1 MRITFESRVRINIMS
16 DKAFRKL
23 NIFLSIFCLAI
34 TLLSLFSFDK
44 LMNKSYIISPDKYPT
59 LANTD
64 RDHDGGTVALLHKS
78 NNGIELQCDF
88 ERTYSK
94 PFCEVEFVISKEGKG
109 LDLSTF
115 DSVTINMDYEGQ
127 ENPRFR
133 FYIRNYDEGYS
144 VKGDAMSNKFNRLD
158 FSLPDA
164 SQIDLG
170 YFNVPFWWID
180 HYQRPVSD
188 SAVDITNAV
197 SVELGLGASTLA
209 GYHSL
214 NISSIVFQGKIISKA
229 FLGELLIGLW
239 VVYAIYYVACAL
251 HIAQRN
257 KTRLAQQQRH
267 LAQEIEELKVKAT
280 TDPLTGCRNR
290 TEALDT
296 FYDFEWLAQQGKM
309 IHVALFDLDHFKQI
323 NDQHGHEVGDKVLIQ
338 FVTIANKTLG
348 EQYLLYRWGGE
359 EFLLVC
365 LEQTTLQCNESID
378 NFYLAMEQ
386 SPWPKAL
393 KVTASTGVTQL
404 KEHESIRTA
413 IKRADK
419 ALYQAKDNGRNQVA
433 TFY

>member
-1 MRITFESRVRINIMS
+1 MS

-34 TLLSLFSFDK
+34 TLLSLVFFDK
-44 LMNKSYIISPDKYPT
+44 LMNKSYVISPDKYPT

-64 RDHDGGTVALLHKS
+64 RDHDGGTVASLYKS
-78 NNGIELQCDF
+78 NRGIELQCDF
-88 ERTYSK
+88 NRTYSK

-115 DSVTINMDYEGQ
+115 DSVTINMNYEGQ

-133 FYIRNYDEGYS
+133 FYIRNYDEAYS

-164 SQIDLG
+164 SHIDLG

-180 HYQRPVSD
+180 HYNRPVSD

-209 GYHSL
+209 GHHSL
-214 NISSIVFQGKIISKA
+214 NISSIVFHGKIISKA
-229 FLGELLIGLW
+229 LLGELLVGLW

-251 HIAQRN
+251 HIARRN
-257 KTRLAQQQRH
+257 KRRLAQQQRH
-267 LAQEIEELKVKAT
+267 LTQEIAELKVKAT

-338 FVTIANKTLG
+338 FVTIANETLG

-365 LEQTTLQCNESID
+365 LEQTTLQCHESVD
-378 NFYLAMEQ
+378 DLYLAMDENA
-386 SPWPKAL
+386 WPNSL
-393 KVTASTGVTQL
+393 TVTASTGVTQL
-404 KEHESIRTA
+404 MQNESIRSA

-419 ALYQAKDNGRNQVA
+419 ALYEAKDNGRNQVV
-433 TFY
+433 TF

>member
-1 MRITFESRVRINIMS
+1 MS

-34 TLLSLFSFDK
+34 TLLSLVSFDK
-44 LMNKSYIISPDKYPT
+44 LMNKSYVISPDKYPT

-64 RDHDGGTVALLHKS
+64 RDHDGGTVASLYQS
-78 NNGIELQCDF
+78 NSGVELQCDF
-88 ERTYSK
+88 KRTYSK
-94 PFCEVEFVISKEGKG
+94 PFCEIEFVLSEEGIG
-109 LDLSTF
+109 LDLSTY

-127 ENPRFR
+127 DNPRFR
-133 FYIRNYDEGYS
+133 FYIRNYDERYS

-164 SQIDLG
+164 SHIDLD

-180 HYQRPVSD
+180 HYNHPVSV

-209 GYHSL
+209 GHHSIK
-214 NISSIVFQGKIISKA
+214 ISSIVFHGKIISKA
-229 FLGELLIGLW
+229 LLGELLVGLW
-239 VVYAIYYVACAL
+239 VIYAVYYVCCAL
-251 HIAQRN
+251 HIARRN
-257 KTRLAQQQRH
+257 KARSTQQQRY
-267 LAQEIEELKVKAT
+267 LTQEIEELKVKAS

-296 FYDFEWLAQQGKM
+296 FYDFERLAQQEKM

-323 NDQHGHEVGDKVLIQ
+323 NDQHGHEIGDKVLVQ
-338 FVTIANKTLG
+338 FVVTTYETLG

-365 LEQTTLQCNESID
+365 LEQTTLQCHESID
-378 NFYLAMEQ
+378 NLYLEMDTKA
-386 SPWPKAL
+386 WPNGL
-393 KVTASTGVTQL
+393 TVTASTGVTQL
-404 KEHESIRTA
+404 MQDESIRSA

-419 ALYQAKDNGRNQVA
+419 ALYEAKNNGRNQVV
-433 TFY
+433 TF

>member
-1 MRITFESRVRINIMS
+1 MS

-34 TLLSLFSFDK
+34 TLLSLVSFDK
-44 LMNKSYIISPDKYPT
+44 LMNKSYVISPDKYPT

-64 RDHDGGTVALLHKS
+64 RDHDGGTVASLYQS
-78 NNGIELQCDF
+78 NSGVELQCDF
-88 ERTYSK
+88 KRTYSK

-109 LDLSTF
+109 LDLSTY

-127 ENPRFR
+127 DNPRFR
-133 FYIRNYDEGYS
+133 FYIRNYDKRYS
-144 VKGDAMSNKFNRLD
+144 VKRDAMSNKFNRLD

-164 SQIDLG
+164 SHIDLD

-180 HYQRPVSD
+180 HYNRPVSD

-209 GYHSL
+209 GHHSIK
-214 NISSIVFQGKIISKA
+214 ISSIVFHGKIISKA
-229 FLGELLIGLW
+229 LLGELLVGLW
-239 VVYAIYYVACAL
+239 VIYAVYYVCCAL
-251 HIAQRN
+251 HIARRN
-257 KTRLAQQQRH
+257 KARSAQQQRY
-267 LAQEIEELKVKAT
+267 LTQEIEELKVKAS

-296 FYDFEWLAQQGKM
+296 FYDFERLAQQEKM
-309 IHVALFDLDHFKQI
+309 IHIALFDLDHFKQI
-323 NDQHGHEVGDKVLIQ
+323 NDQHGHEIGDKVLVQ
-338 FVTIANKTLG
+338 FVATTYETLG

-365 LEQTTLQCNESID
+365 LEQTTLQCHESID
-378 NFYLAMEQ
+378 NLYLEMDTKA
-386 SPWPKAL
+386 WPNAL
-393 KVTASTGVTQL
+393 TVTASTGITQL
-404 KEHESIRTA
+404 KQNESIRSA

-419 ALYQAKDNGRNQVA
+419 ALYEAKNNGRNQIV
-433 TFY
+433 TF

>member
-1 MRITFESRVRINIMS
+1 MS

-34 TLLSLFSFDK
+34 TLLSLVSFDK
-44 LMNKSYIISPDKYPT
+44 LMNKSYVISPDKYPT

-64 RDHDGGTVALLHKS
+64 RDHDGGTVASLYQS

-88 ERTYSK
+88 KRTYSK

-109 LDLSTF
+109 LDLSTY
-115 DSVTINMDYEGQ
+115 DSVTINMDYKGQ

-164 SQIDLG
+164 SHIDLG

-180 HYQRPVSD
+180 HYNRPVSD

-197 SVELGLGASTLA
+197 SVELGLGASALA
-209 GYHSL
+209 GHHSL
-214 NISSIVFQGKIISKA
+214 NISSIVFHGKIISKA
-229 FLGELLIGLW
+229 LLGEILVGLW
-239 VVYAIYYVACAL
+239 VIYAVYYVCCAL
-251 HIAQRN
+251 HIARRN
-257 KTRLAQQQRH
+257 KRRSAQQQRH
-267 LAQEIEELKVKAT
+267 LTQEIEELKVKAT

-338 FVTIANKTLG
+338 FVTTTNETLG
-348 EQYLLYRWGGE
+348 EHYLLYRWGGE

-365 LEQTTLQCNESID
+365 LEQTTLQCHESID
-378 NFYLAMEQ
+378 DLYLAMDKNA
-386 SPWPKAL
+386 WPNGL
-393 KVTASTGVTQL
+393 TVTASTGVTQL
-404 KEHESIRTA
+404 KQNESIRSA

-419 ALYQAKDNGRNQVA
+419 ALYEAKNNGRNQVV
-433 TFY
+433 TF

>member
-1 MRITFESRVRINIMS
+1 MS

-34 TLLSLFSFDK
+34 TLLSLVSFDK
-44 LMNKSYIISPDKYPT
+44 LMNKSYVISPDKYPT

-64 RDHDGGTVALLHKS
+64 RDHDGGTVASLYQS
-78 NNGIELQCDF
+78 NSGIELQCDF
-88 ERTYSK
+88 KRTYSK

-109 LDLSTF
+109 LDLSTY
-115 DSVTINMDYEGQ
+115 DSVTINMDYKGQ

-164 SQIDLG
+164 SHIDLG

-180 HYQRPVSD
+180 HYNRPVSD
-188 SAVDITNAV
+188 SAVDITHAV
-197 SVELGLGASTLA
+197 SVELGLGASALA
-209 GYHSL
+209 GHHSL
-214 NISSIVFQGKIISKA
+214 KISSIAFHGKIISKA
-229 FLGELLIGLW
+229 LLGELLVGLW
-239 VVYAIYYVACAL
+239 VIYAVYYVCCAL
-251 HIAQRN
+251 HIARRN
-257 KTRLAQQQRH
+257 KRRLAQQQRH
-267 LAQEIEELKVKAT
+267 LTQEIEELKVKAT

-338 FVTIANKTLG
+338 FVTTANETLG
-348 EQYLLYRWGGE
+348 EHYLLYRWGGE

-365 LEQTTLQCNESID
+365 LEQTTLQCHESID
-378 NFYLAMEQ
+378 NLYLAMDTKV
-386 SPWPKAL
+386 WPNAL
-393 KVTASTGVTQL
+393 TVTASTGITQL
-404 KEHESIRTA
+404 KQNESIRSA

-419 ALYQAKDNGRNQVA
+419 ALYEAKNNGRNQVV
-433 TFY
+433 TF

>member
-1 MRITFESRVRINIMS
+1 MS

-34 TLLSLFSFDK
+34 TLLSLVSFDK
-44 LMNKSYIISPDKYPT
+44 LMNKSYVIDPDKYST
-59 LANTD
+59 LVNTD
-64 RDHDGGTVALLHKS
+64 SIHNGGTIGSLRSSKD
-78 NNGIELQCDF
+78 GIELQCDF
-88 ERTYSK
+88 KRTYSK

-109 LDLSTF
+109 LDLSTY
-115 DSVTINMDYEGQ
+115 DSVTINMDYKGQ

-133 FYIRNYDEGYS
+133 FYIRNFDEGYS

-164 SQIDLG
+164 SHIDLG

-180 HYQRPVSD
+180 HYNRPVSD

-209 GYHSL
+209 GHHSL
-214 NISSIVFQGKIISKA
+214 NISSIVFHGKIISKA
-229 FLGELLIGLW
+229 VLGEILVGLW
-239 VVYAIYYVACAL
+239 VIYAVYYVCCAL
-251 HIAQRN
+251 HIARRN
-257 KTRLAQQQRH
+257 KRRLAQQQRH
-267 LAQEIEELKVKAT
+267 LTQEIEELKVKAT

-338 FVTIANKTLG
+338 FVTTANETLG
-348 EQYLLYRWGGE
+348 EHYLLYRWGGE

-365 LEQTTLQCNESID
+365 LEQTTLQCHESID
-378 NFYLAMEQ
+378 DLYLAMDKNA
-386 SPWPKAL
+386 WPNGL
-393 KVTASTGVTQL
+393 TVTASTGVTQL
-404 KEHESIRTA
+404 KQNESIRSA

-419 ALYQAKDNGRNQVA
+419 ALYEAKNNGRNQIV
-433 TFY
+433 TF

>member
-1 MRITFESRVRINIMS
+1 MS

-34 TLLSLFSFDK
+34 TLLSLVSFDK
-44 LMNKSYIISPDKYPT
+44 LMNKSYVISPDKYPT

-64 RDHDGGTVALLHKS
+64 RDHDGGTAASLYQS

-88 ERTYSK
+88 KRTYSK

-109 LDLSTF
+109 LDLSTY
-115 DSVTINMDYEGQ
+115 DSVTINMDYKGQ

-164 SQIDLG
+164 SHIDLG

-180 HYQRPVSD
+180 HYNRPVSD

-209 GYHSL
+209 GHHTL
-214 NISSIVFQGKIISKA
+214 NISSIVFHGKIISKA
-229 FLGELLIGLW
+229 LLGELLVGLW
-239 VVYAIYYVACAL
+239 VIYAVYYVCCAL
-251 HIAQRN
+251 HIARRN
-257 KTRLAQQQRH
+257 KRRLAQQQRH
-267 LAQEIEELKVKAT
+267 LTQEIEELKVKAT

-323 NDQHGHEVGDKVLIQ
+323 NDQYGHEVGDKVLIQ
-338 FVTIANKTLG
+338 FVTTANETLG
-348 EQYLLYRWGGE
+348 EHYLLYRWGGE

-365 LEQTTLQCNESID
+365 LEQTTLQCHESID
-378 NFYLAMEQ
+378 NLYLAMDTKV
-386 SPWPKAL
+386 WPNAL
-393 KVTASTGVTQL
+393 TVTASTGITQL
-404 KEHESIRTA
+404 KQNESIRSA

-419 ALYQAKDNGRNQVA
+419 ALYEAKNNGRNQVV
-433 TFY
+433 TF

>member
-1 MRITFESRVRINIMS
+1 MGIRFESRVRINIMS

-64 RDHDGGTVALLHKS
+64 RDHDGGTVASLHKS

-209 GYHSL
+209 GHHSL

-229 FLGELLIGLW
+229 LLGELLIGLW

-267 LAQEIEELKVKAT
+267 LTQEIEELKVKAT

-338 FVTIANKTLG
+338 FVTIANETLG

-365 LEQTTLQCNESID
+365 LEQTTLQCHESID
-378 NFYLAMEQ
+378 DLYLAMNQ
-386 SPWPKAL
+386 NTWPNAQT
-393 KVTASTGVTQL
+393 VTASTGVTLL
-404 KEHESIRTA
+404 KQNESIRSA

-419 ALYQAKDNGRNQVA
+419 ALYEAKDNGRNQVV

>member
-1 MRITFESRVRINIMS
+1 
-16 DKAFRKL
+16 
-23 NIFLSIFCLAI
+23 
-34 TLLSLFSFDK
+34 
-44 LMNKSYIISPDKYPT
+44 MNKSYVIDPDKYST
-59 LANTD
+59 LVNTD
-64 RDHDGGTVALLHKS
+64 SIHNGGTIGSLRSSKD
-78 NNGIELQCDF
+78 GIELQCDF
-88 ERTYSK
+88 KRTYSK

-109 LDLSTF
+109 LDLSTY
-115 DSVTINMDYEGQ
+115 DSVTINMDYKGQ

-133 FYIRNYDEGYS
+133 FYIRNFDEGYS

-164 SQIDLG
+164 SHIDLG

-180 HYQRPVSD
+180 HYNRPVSD

-209 GYHSL
+209 GHHSL
-214 NISSIVFQGKIISKA
+214 NISSIVFHGKIISKA
-229 FLGELLIGLW
+229 VLGEILVGLW
-239 VVYAIYYVACAL
+239 VIYAVYYVCCAL
-251 HIAQRN
+251 HIARRN
-257 KTRLAQQQRH
+257 KRRLAQQQRH
-267 LAQEIEELKVKAT
+267 LTQEIEELKVKAT

-338 FVTIANKTLG
+338 FVTTANETLG
-348 EQYLLYRWGGE
+348 EHYLLYRWGGE

-365 LEQTTLQCNESID
+365 LEQTTLQCHESID
-378 NFYLAMEQ
+378 DLYLAMDKNA
-386 SPWPKAL
+386 WPNGL
-393 KVTASTGVTQL
+393 TVTASTGVTQL
-404 KEHESIRTA
+404 KQNESIRSA

-419 ALYQAKDNGRNQVA
+419 ALYEAKNNGRNQIV
-433 TFY
+433 TF

>member
-1 MRITFESRVRINIMS
+1 MS

-34 TLLSLFSFDK
+34 TLLSLVSFDK
-44 LMNKSYIISPDKYPT
+44 LMNKSYVISPDKYPT

-64 RDHDGGTVALLHKS
+64 RDHDGGTVASLYQS
-78 NNGIELQCDF
+78 NSGIELQCDF
-88 ERTYSK
+88 KRTYSK

-109 LDLSTF
+109 LDISTY
-115 DSVTINMDYEGQ
+115 DSVTINMDYKGQ

-164 SQIDLG
+164 SHIDLG

-180 HYQRPVSD
+180 HYNRPVSD

-197 SVELGLGASTLA
+197 SVELGLGASALA
-209 GYHSL
+209 GHHSL
-214 NISSIVFQGKIISKA
+214 NISSIVFHGKIISKA
-229 FLGELLIGLW
+229 LLGEILVGLW
-239 VVYAIYYVACAL
+239 VIYAVYYVCCAL
-251 HIAQRN
+251 HIARRN
-257 KTRLAQQQRH
+257 KRRLAQQQRH
-267 LAQEIEELKVKAT
+267 LTQEIEELKVKAT

-338 FVTIANKTLG
+338 FVTTANETLG
-348 EQYLLYRWGGE
+348 EHYLLYRWGGE

-365 LEQTTLQCNESID
+365 LEQTTLQCHESID
-378 NFYLAMEQ
+378 DLYLAMDKNA
-386 SPWPKAL
+386 WPNGL
-393 KVTASTGVTQL
+393 TVTASTGVTQL
-404 KEHESIRTA
+404 KQNESIRSA

-419 ALYQAKDNGRNQVA
+419 ALYEAKNNGRNQVV
-433 TFY
+433 TF